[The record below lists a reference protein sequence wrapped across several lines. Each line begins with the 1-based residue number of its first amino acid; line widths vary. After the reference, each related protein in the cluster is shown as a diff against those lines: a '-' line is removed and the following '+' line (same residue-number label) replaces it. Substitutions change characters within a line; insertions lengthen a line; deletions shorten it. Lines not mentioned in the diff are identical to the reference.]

1 MTDREPP
8 PTSNGSDSAGSG
20 RATTRPT
27 GRTWQ
32 QRIVVVLVTVIALA
46 LVLVFVVAFLPRW
59 WAHRIANQVDGS
71 YTSGIVWGLFAGAV
85 FTAIPLVV
93 GRFAFRR
100 QVPWRT
106 RAIVV
111 VVALVLA
118 TPNLLTL
125 GIVLGNGDAARD
137 AQTTLQNRGTGFRGA
152 TLIGAIVG
160 AVLVAFGWYLLASRR
175 ARRREIADLRGQ
187 LRSREPA
194 PPTG

>member
-1 MTDREPP
+1 M
-8 PTSNGSDSAGSG
+8 
-20 RATTRPT
+20 
-27 GRTWQ
+27 
-32 QRIVVVLVTVIALA
+32 VVLVAVIALA
-46 LVLVFVVAFLPRW
+46 LVLLFVVAFLPRW

-118 TPNLLTL
+118 APNLLTL

-137 AQTTLQNRGTGFRGA
+137 AQATLQNRGTGFRGA

-160 AVLVAFGWYLLASRR
+160 AVLVAFAFYLLASRR
-175 ARRREIADLRGQ
+175 SRRREIADLRGQ
-187 LRSREPA
+187 LRSREQA
-194 PPTG
+194 PPAG